1 MNLDQLQTI
10 VNNGFASM
18 REPDADVDKRIRT
31 LEVMAGIL
39 KKEAENIKLNKV
51 TQVDLNTLS

>member
-18 REPDADVDKRIRT
+18 REPDADADKRIRT